1 MTPTHANVFLKD
13 GCAILG
19 ATAHRWPNAYQ
30 MLSRQ
35 VIATYN
41 LSSCINTALA
51 EINLEL
57 IQLFALRWECRP
69 TILAKCGDVGW
80 VGAGKRRAKG
90 CGSGLLQGGGADG
103 FDAAGDLR
111 RCWRLGFRM
120 QRPLR
125 RFAQVRCPISLI
137 AWGGANPAERGCRE
151 TPSPAFFRFG
161 KAAVRDGR
169 GPVKGRGRQGV
180 DIRFFACY
188 FACRQNH
195 RKVMTQSYRA

>member
-35 VIATYN
+35 VIASYN
-41 LSSCINTALA
+41 LSSCINAAMT
-51 EINLEL
+51 EINEVL
-57 IQLFALRWECRP
+57 IQLFALRWECCP

-80 VGAGKRRAKG
+80 VGEGRRRTRG
-90 CGSGLLQGGGADG
+90 CGPGPLQGGGADS
-103 FDAAGDLR
+103 FVAAGDVR
-111 RCWRLGFRM
+111 RYWRLGFRM

-125 RFAQVRCPISLI
+125 RFAQVGCPISLI
-137 AWGGANPAERGCRE
+137 AWGGADLAESGCRE
-151 TPSPAFFRFG
+151 ASSPALFRFG
-161 KAAVRDGR
+161 KAAICHGR

-188 FACRQNH
+188 FSSRQNH

>member
-1 MTPTHANVFLKD
+1 MTPTHANVFLKN

-137 AWGGANPAERGCRE
+137 AWGVRTRLKGVAGRPLRLPFSDSARPRSAMVGGLSRGGADKVLTYVFSRAILHVGKIIER
-151 TPSPAFFRFG
+151 
-161 KAAVRDGR
+161 
-169 GPVKGRGRQGV
+169 
-180 DIRFFACY
+180 
-188 FACRQNH
+188 
-195 RKVMTQSYRA
+195 

>member
-1 MTPTHANVFLKD
+1 MTPTHANVFLKN

-41 LSSCINTALA
+41 LSSCINAAMT
-51 EINLEL
+51 EINEVL
-57 IQLFALRWECRP
+57 IQLFAFRWECRP

-80 VGAGKRRAKG
+80 VGVGKRRAKG
-90 CGSGLLQGGGADG
+90 CGSGLLQGGGADS

-137 AWGGANPAERGCRE
+137 AWGARTRLKRVAGRLLRLPFSDSARLRSAMVGGLSRGGADKVLTYVFSRDIFHVGKIIER
-151 TPSPAFFRFG
+151 
-161 KAAVRDGR
+161 
-169 GPVKGRGRQGV
+169 
-180 DIRFFACY
+180 
-188 FACRQNH
+188 
-195 RKVMTQSYRA
+195 

>member
-35 VIATYN
+35 VIASYS
-41 LSSCINTALA
+41 LSSCINAAMT
-51 EINLEL
+51 EINEVL
-57 IQLFALRWECRP
+57 IQLFAFRWECCP

-80 VGAGKRRAKG
+80 VGARKRRAKG
-90 CGSGLLQGGGADG
+90 CGSGLLQGGGADS

-125 RFAQVRCPISLI
+125 RFAQVRCPFFLDCL
-137 AWGGANPAERGCRE
+137 GGADPAETGCRKAS
-151 TPSPAFFRFG
+151 SPAPFRFG
-161 KAAVRDGR
+161 KAAICDGR
-169 GPVKGRGRQGV
+169 GPVKGRG
-180 DIRFFACY
+180 
-188 FACRQNH
+188 
-195 RKVMTQSYRA
+195 

>member
-41 LSSCINTALA
+41 LSSCINAAMT
-51 EINLEL
+51 EINEVL
-57 IQLFALRWECRP
+57 IQLFALRWECCP

-80 VGAGKRRAKG
+80 VGEGRRRTRG
-90 CGSGLLQGGGADG
+90 CDPGPLQGGGADS
-103 FDAAGDLR
+103 FVAAGDVR
-111 RCWRLGFRM
+111 RYWRLGFRM

-137 AWGGANPAERGCRE
+137 AWGVRTRLKRVAGRLLRLPLSDSARPRSAMVGGLSRGGADKVLTYVFSRAIFHLGKIIER
-151 TPSPAFFRFG
+151 
-161 KAAVRDGR
+161 
-169 GPVKGRGRQGV
+169 
-180 DIRFFACY
+180 
-188 FACRQNH
+188 
-195 RKVMTQSYRA
+195 